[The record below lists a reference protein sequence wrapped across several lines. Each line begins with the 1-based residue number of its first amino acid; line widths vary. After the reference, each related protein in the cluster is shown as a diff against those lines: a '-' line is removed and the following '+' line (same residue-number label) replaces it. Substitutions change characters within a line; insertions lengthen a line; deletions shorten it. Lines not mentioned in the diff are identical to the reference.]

1 MFDFLFD
8 NIGAKIKTVA
18 KIFFIIEVIAAIITS
33 FLLSNFIVGLLIVI
47 GGFVVA
53 WLSSLTLYGFGDL
66 IENIDVSNINTFEI
80 HKLLKEIKEKQE

>member
-1 MFDFLFD
+1 MLDFLFD